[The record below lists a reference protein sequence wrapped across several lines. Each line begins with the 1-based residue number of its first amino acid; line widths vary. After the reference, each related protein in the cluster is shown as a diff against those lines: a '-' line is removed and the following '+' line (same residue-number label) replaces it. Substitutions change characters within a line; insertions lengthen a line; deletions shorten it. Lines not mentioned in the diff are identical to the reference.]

1 MARLLA
7 NTGGHGYA
15 GDLAGDSADRVLA
28 LLTRLRWAADCALTP
43 DERAHIKAREAA
55 ATAGPW
61 TWQSQTI
68 GEHPRTL
75 DDGKRDLC
83 SPGGPVVYYSQS
95 TIWCSDADAAFIA
108 AARTDVPALVTEV
121 ERLTA
126 ELANAHDVIEALRR
140 NLNAAGDEIDLL
152 HATIDENRK
161 YLRQVLE
168 QRDAG
173 LLP

>member
-1 MARLLA
+1 M
-7 NTGGHGYA
+7 
-15 GDLAGDSADRVLA
+15 
-28 LLTRLRWAADCALTP
+28 
-43 DERAHIKAREAA
+43 
-55 ATAGPW
+55 
-61 TWQSQTI
+61 
-68 GEHPRTL
+68 
-75 DDGKRDLC
+75 
-83 SPGGPVVYYSQS
+83 VYYSQS